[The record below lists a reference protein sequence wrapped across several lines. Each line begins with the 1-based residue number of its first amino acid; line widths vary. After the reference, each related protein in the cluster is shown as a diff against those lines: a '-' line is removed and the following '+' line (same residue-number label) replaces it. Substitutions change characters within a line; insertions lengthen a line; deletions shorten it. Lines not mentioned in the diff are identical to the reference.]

1 MKTKN
6 KNDLLL
12 IGLALILLG
21 GLLIYAVSTR
31 VKGQFA
37 YIKVSNQVVLNINLN
52 DGTYQMMKPVYLIEI
67 DAKPSIDGQTLKYN
81 NEVISFEFGQTVVVY
96 ENYFYLLGGLGIVEI
111 EYKDNKVRV
120 SKEKSP
126 YNICSKQ
133 GFSDIAPIVCLPNF
147 VTIEFTND
155 TDVII
160 G

>member
-31 VKGQFA
+31 IKGQFA

>member
-1 MKTKN
+1 
-6 KNDLLL
+6 
-12 IGLALILLG
+12 
-21 GLLIYAVSTR
+21 
-31 VKGQFA
+31 
-37 YIKVSNQVVLNINLN
+37 
-52 DGTYQMMKPVYLIEI
+52 MMKPVYLIEI

>member
-67 DAKPSIDGQTLKYN
+67 DAKPSIEGQTLKYN

>member
-12 IGLALILLG
+12 IGLSLILLG

-31 VKGQFA
+31 VKGQYA
-37 YIKVSNQVVLNINLN
+37 YVKVSNQVLININLN
-52 DGTYQMMKPVYLIEI
+52 DGSYQANKPMYVVTLNEEPVIDKDKLIYL
-67 DAKPSIDGQTLKYN
+67 
-81 NEVISFEFGQTVVVY
+81 NETHDLTFGQTIVVY
-96 ENYFYLLGGLGIVEI
+96 ENFFYLKGGLGIVVI
-111 EYKDNKVRV
+111 EYKDKKVRV
-120 SKEKSP
+120 IREKSP

-133 GFSDIAPIVCLPNF
+133 GFSNVAPIVCLPNF

-155 TDVII
+155 TDVIV